1 MKNTARRTSLHS
13 LWILAS
19 LSLSALADKPLEAE
33 LNKFSASMSEQ
44 TPQDMAR
51 VLEAGMKTVEKSGV
65 VQAAKQVGDAAP
77 DFTLKNA
84 TGAEVNLKAL
94 LAKGPVVLTW
104 YRGGWCPYCN
114 LSLAALQKALPD
126 FQAAGA
132 QLVALTPEL
141 PDKAMTT
148 AEKNGLKFEVLTD
161 LNHQTARDYGIV
173 YQLPANVAKIYKDA
187 FKLDLA
193 AFNGSAAG
201 DDMLPLAATYV
212 IDQSGIIRHAFLTV
226 DYRKRAEPSEL
237 VEFVKTMKSK
247 ARSE

>member
-1 MKNTARRTSLHS
+1 MKNTARRICLYSFWTPPSFSLPPPP
-13 LWILAS
+13 
-19 LSLSALADKPLEAE
+19 DKPPETE
-33 LNKFSASMSEQ
+33 LNKYSAAMSAK
-44 TPQDMAR
+44 TPPDLVR
-51 VLEAGMKTVEKSGV
+51 VLEDGMKAVEKSGV
-65 VQAAKQVGDAAP
+65 VKAAKQVGDAAP

-84 TGAEVNLKAL
+84 TGAEVNLKTL

-161 LNHQTARDYGIV
+161 LNHQTARDYGI
-173 YQLPANVAKIYKDA
+173 
-187 FKLDLA
+187 A
-193 AFNGSAAG
+193 ARRCGKNIQGS
-201 DDMLPLAATYV
+201 P
-212 IDQSGIIRHAFLTV
+212 Q
-226 DYRKRAEPSEL
+226 
-237 VEFVKTMKSK
+237 
-247 ARSE
+247 ARSGCV